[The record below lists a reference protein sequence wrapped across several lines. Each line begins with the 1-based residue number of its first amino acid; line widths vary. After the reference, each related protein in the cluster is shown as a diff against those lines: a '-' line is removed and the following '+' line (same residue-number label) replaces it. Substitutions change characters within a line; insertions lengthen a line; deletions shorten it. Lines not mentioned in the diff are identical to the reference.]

1 MLAWLS
7 GMMCRLAYGPANA
20 TATHVSCSSKF
31 RLVLPSWLLPFWYLL
46 ARVVPDKFH
55 KSRKM
60 IVCVCVC
67 VCVCVPQLPR
77 GCWCL
82 LCQGSGYFSQ
92 PRSLNI
98 LPDVYHPHHCKDNKI
113 QWNIRDT
120 IFKIHKSK
128 WTMYVDWLNKAQS
141 AQNTSF
147 CRHSS
152 QPISRRV
159 MCLQWFDAVGWAA
172 GRASCLQKNWVVGC
186 WHGYMSGVRCRFA
199 YGSADATAIHY
210 LLLQYIQVAFIFM
223 VLPFWYRL
231 NQVIPDKVQGAIK
244 QL

>member
-1 MLAWLS
+1 VFWRCWLNGRKGNRPVKKLSGMMLAWLS

-98 LPDVYHPHHCKDNKI
+98 LPDVGGVVYRVRRKRTPHP
-113 QWNIRDT
+113 
-120 IFKIHKSK
+120 
-128 WTMYVDWLNKAQS
+128 
-141 AQNTSF
+141 
-147 CRHSS
+147 
-152 QPISRRV
+152 
-159 MCLQWFDAVGWAA
+159 
-172 GRASCLQKNWVVGC
+172 LQKSHYFQNNW
-186 WHGYMSGVRCRFA
+186 
-199 YGSADATAIHY
+199 
-210 LLLQYIQVAFIFM
+210 IFFGEIFR
-223 VLPFWYRL
+223 VHSWG
-231 NQVIPDKVQGAIK
+231 I
-244 QL
+244 